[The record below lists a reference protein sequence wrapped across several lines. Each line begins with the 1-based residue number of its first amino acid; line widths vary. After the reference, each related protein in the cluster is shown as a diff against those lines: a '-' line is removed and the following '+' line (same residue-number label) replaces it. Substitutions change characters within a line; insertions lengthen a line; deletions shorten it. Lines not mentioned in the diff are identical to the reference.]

1 MTFDVNPNYIGDKPK
16 LKRIIIQFFGDTNA
30 AVAALLQGTVDIVGS
45 ETLGGGSEAE
55 VVLKAAKEGKIAAES
70 LASATWEHIDFN
82 LNVK

>member
-1 MTFDVNPNYIGDKPK
+1 
-16 LKRIIIQFFGDTNA
+16 
-30 AVAALLQGTVDIVGS
+30 VAALLQGTVDIVGS